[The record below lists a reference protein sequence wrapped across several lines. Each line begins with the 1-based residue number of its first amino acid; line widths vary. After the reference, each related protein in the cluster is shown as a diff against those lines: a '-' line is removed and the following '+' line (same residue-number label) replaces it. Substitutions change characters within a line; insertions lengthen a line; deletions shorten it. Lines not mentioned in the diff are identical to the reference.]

1 MEVVYEVRGVE
12 GGGGEVVASLQ
23 RIISEHLEY
32 IEGTTKGPVCPLTP
46 DCDLTH
52 MMVEEEQK
60 VRRYVCWEGGE
71 GERERVLVCAWEGRM
86 CACVPVCLCVS
97 KRVLIFT
104 VSSD

>member
-32 IEGTTKGPVCPLTP
+32 IEGATKGPVCPLTP

-60 VRRYVCWEGGE
+60 VRRCVCWEGGE
-71 GERERVLVCAWEGRM
+71 EERECVLVCAWEGRM
-86 CACVPVCLCVS
+86 CDCVPVWCVS
-97 KRVLIFT
+97 KRVLTIFIGN
-104 VSSD
+104 V